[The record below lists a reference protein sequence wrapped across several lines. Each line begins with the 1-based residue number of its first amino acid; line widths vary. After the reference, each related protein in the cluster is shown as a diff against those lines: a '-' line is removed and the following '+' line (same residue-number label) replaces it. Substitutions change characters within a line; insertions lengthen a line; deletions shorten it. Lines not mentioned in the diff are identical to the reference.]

1 MPSRRSAFPGKQDTV
16 TDNYMQSMEKQGSI
30 VSVSLGPGDPG
41 LITVRALEQL
51 READAIYYPGT
62 VSASGAVTS
71 VALDILD
78 AYDLDPS
85 KLRGMLV
92 PMSRSRGAA
101 EASYAANYAAMA
113 EDVRAGRR
121 VAVVSVGDGGFYSTA
136 SAIIERARRDG
147 MDCSMTPGI
156 PAFIAAGS
164 AAGMPLAL
172 QSDSVLVLA
181 QIDEIGELE
190 RALASHSTVVVM
202 KLSTVRDE
210 LVGFLERY
218 GKPFLYAEKVGMAGE
233 FITMEIDALRSR
245 AIPYFS
251 LLVCS
256 PHCRQS
262 TLSPFTS

>member
-1 MPSRRSAFPGKQDTV
+1 MNVIR
-16 TDNYMQSMEKQGSI
+16 QGSI

-41 LITVRALEQL
+41 LITLKALSQL
-51 READAIYYPGT
+51 READVIYYPGT

-71 VALDILD
+71 VALDILR

-85 KLRGMLV
+85 RLRGMLV

-101 EASYAANYAAMA
+101 EVSYGENYAAMLS
-113 EDVRAGRR
+113 DVRAGRR
-121 VAVVSVGDGGFYSTA
+121 VAVTSVGDGGFYSTA
-136 SAIIERARRDG
+136 SAIIDRARQDG
-147 MDCSMTPGI
+147 LECSMTPGI
-156 PAFIAAGS
+156 PAFMAAGS

-181 QIDEIGELE
+181 QVGEIGELE
-190 RALASHSTVVVM
+190 RALAGHSTVVLM
-202 KLSTVRDE
+202 KLSTVKQE
-210 LVGFLERY
+210 LAAFLERY

-233 FITMEIDALRSR
+233 FITMEIEALRDR

-251 LLVCS
+251 LLICS

-262 TLSPFTS
+262 TLSPFAV

>member
-1 MPSRRSAFPGKQDTV
+1 
-16 TDNYMQSMEKQGSI
+16 
-30 VSVSLGPGDPG
+30 
-41 LITVRALEQL
+41 
-51 READAIYYPGT
+51 
-62 VSASGAVTS
+62 
-71 VALDILD
+71 
-78 AYDLDPS
+78 
-85 KLRGMLV
+85 
-92 PMSRSRGAA
+92 
-101 EASYAANYAAMA
+101 MA
-113 EDVRAGRR
+113 EDVRAGRP

-147 MDCSMTPGI
+147 LECSMTPGI

-172 QSDSVLVLA
+172 QSDSLLVLA

-190 RALASHSTVVVM
+190 RVLVSHSTVVVM

-210 LVGFLERY
+210 LVSFLERY
-218 GKPFLYAEKVGMAGE
+218 SKPFLYAEKVGMAGE
-233 FITMEIDALRSR
+233 FITMEIDALRDR

-262 TLSPFTS
+262 TLSPFAI

>member
-1 MPSRRSAFPGKQDTV
+1 
-16 TDNYMQSMEKQGSI
+16 MEKQGSI
-30 VSVSLGPGDPG
+30 VCVSLGPGDPG
-41 LITVRALEQL
+41 LITIRALSQL
-51 READAIYYPGT
+51 REAEVIYYPGT
-62 VSASGAVTS
+62 VSASGVVTS
-71 VALDILD
+71 VALDILE

-92 PMSRSRGAA
+92 PMSRSREAA

-113 EDVRAGRR
+113 EDVRVGHR

-136 SAIIERARRDG
+136 LAIVERARRDG
-147 MDCSMTPGI
+147 LDYSMTPGI

-202 KLSTVRDE
+202 KLSTVKNE
-210 LVGFLERY
+210 LVAFLERY
-218 GKPFLYAEKVGMAGE
+218 AQPFLYAEKVGMAGE
-233 FITMEIDALRSR
+233 FLTMEIDALRDR

-251 LLVCS
+251 LLACS

-262 TLSPFTS
+262 TLSPFAS

>member
-1 MPSRRSAFPGKQDTV
+1 
-16 TDNYMQSMEKQGSI
+16 MQSMEKQGALI
-30 VSVSLGPGDPG
+30 SVSLGPGDPG
-41 LITVRALEQL
+41 LITVRALSQL
-51 READAIYYPGT
+51 REAEVIFYPGT

-71 VALDILD
+71 VALDILE

-92 PMSRSRGAA
+92 PMSRSREAA

-113 EDVRAGRR
+113 EEVRVGRR

-136 SAIIERARRDG
+136 SAIVERARLDG
-147 MDCSMTPGI
+147 LDCSMTPGI

-172 QSDSVLVLA
+172 QRDSVLVLA

-210 LVGFLERY
+210 LVAFLERY
-218 GKPFLYAEKVGMAGE
+218 AKPFLYAEKVGMAGE
-233 FITMEIDALRSR
+233 FLTIEIDALRDR

-262 TLSPFTS
+262 TLSPFAS

>member
-1 MPSRRSAFPGKQDTV
+1 M
-16 TDNYMQSMEKQGSI
+16 NKQGSI
-30 VSVSLGPGDPG
+30 ISVSLGPGDPG
-41 LITVRALEQL
+41 LITVKALSQL
-51 READAIYYPGT
+51 READVIYYPGT
-62 VSASGAVTS
+62 VSASGVVTS
-71 VALDILD
+71 MALDILE

-101 EASYAANYAAMA
+101 EASYAENYAAMA
-113 EDVRAGRR
+113 EDARAGRR
-121 VAVVSVGDGGFYSTA
+121 LAVVSVGDGGFYSTA
-136 SAIIERARRDG
+136 SAIIERARQDG
-147 MDCSMTPGI
+147 LDCSMTPGV

-164 AAGMPLAL
+164 AAGIPLAL
-172 QSDSVLVLA
+172 QSDNVLVLA

-190 RALASHSTVVVM
+190 RSLASQSTVVVM
-202 KLSTVRDE
+202 KLSTVKNE

-233 FITMEIDALRSR
+233 FITMEIDALRDRS
-245 AIPYFS
+245 IPYFS

-262 TLSPFTS
+262 TLSPCAS

>member
-1 MPSRRSAFPGKQDTV
+1 
-16 TDNYMQSMEKQGSI
+16 MEKQGSI

-41 LITVRALEQL
+41 LITVKALAQL
-51 READAIYYPGT
+51 READVIYYPGT

-71 VALDILD
+71 VALDILE

-101 EASYAANYAAMA
+101 EASYAANYATMA
-113 EDVRAGRR
+113 EEVQAGRR

-136 SAIIERARRDG
+136 SAIIERARLDG
-147 MDCSMTPGI
+147 LDCSMTPGI

-181 QIDEIGELE
+181 LAQIDEIGELE

-202 KLSTVRDE
+202 KLSTVKNE

-218 GKPFLYAEKVGMAGE
+218 AKPFLYAEKVGMAGE
-233 FITMEIDALRSR
+233 FLTMEIEALRGRS
-245 AIPYFS
+245 IPYFS

-262 TLSPFTS
+262 TLSPFAP

>member
-1 MPSRRSAFPGKQDTV
+1 M
-16 TDNYMQSMEKQGSI
+16 NNQGSI
-30 VSVSLGPGDPG
+30 ISVSLGPGDPG
-41 LITVRALEQL
+41 LITVKALSQL
-51 READAIYYPGT
+51 READLIYYPGT

-71 VALDILD
+71 VALDILK
-78 AYDLDPS
+78 AYDLDTS
-85 KLRGMLV
+85 KLRGMPV

-147 MDCSMTPGI
+147 LDCSMTPGI

-172 QSDSVLVLA
+172 QDDSVLVLA

-210 LVGFLERY
+210 LVSFLERY
-218 GKPFLYAEKVGMAGE
+218 AKPFLYAEKVGMAGE

-256 PHCRQS
+256 PHCQQS
-262 TLSPFTS
+262 ILSPCAP

>member
-1 MPSRRSAFPGKQDTV
+1 M
-16 TDNYMQSMEKQGSI
+16 NKQGSI
-30 VSVSLGPGDPG
+30 ISVSLGPGDPG

-51 READAIYYPGT
+51 RKAEVIYYPGT

-71 VALDILD
+71 VALDILE
-78 AYDLDPS
+78 AFDLDPS

-92 PMSRSRGAA
+92 PMSRSREAA
-101 EASYAANYAAMA
+101 EAIYAANYASMVEA
-113 EDVRAGRR
+113 VRAGRR
-121 VAVVSVGDGGFYSTA
+121 VVVVSVGDGGFYSTA

-147 MDCSMTPGI
+147 LECLMTPGI

-190 RALASHSTVVVM
+190 RALADHSTVVVM
-202 KLSTVRDE
+202 KLSTVKKE

-218 GKPFLYAEKVGMAGE
+218 ARPFLYAEKVGMAGE
-233 FITMEIDALRSR
+233 FITMEVDALQDRV
-245 AIPYFS
+245 IPYFS

-262 TLSPFTS
+262 ILSPFAS

>member
-1 MPSRRSAFPGKQDTV
+1 M
-16 TDNYMQSMEKQGSI
+16 NKQGSI
-30 VSVSLGPGDPG
+30 ISVSLGPGDPG

-51 READAIYYPGT
+51 RKAEVIYYPGT

-71 VALDILD
+71 VALDILE
-78 AYDLDPS
+78 AFDLDPS

-92 PMSRSRGAA
+92 PMSRSREAA
-101 EASYAANYAAMA
+101 EASYAANYASMVEA
-113 EDVRAGRR
+113 VRAGRR
-121 VAVVSVGDGGFYSTA
+121 VVVVSVGDGGFYSTA

-147 MDCSMTPGI
+147 LECLMTPGI

-190 RALASHSTVVVM
+190 RALADHSTVVVM
-202 KLSTVRDE
+202 KLSTVKKE

-218 GKPFLYAEKVGMAGE
+218 ARPFLYAEKVGMAGE
-233 FITMEIDALRSR
+233 FITMEVDALQDRV
-245 AIPYFS
+245 IPYFS

-262 TLSPFTS
+262 ILSPFAS

>member
-1 MPSRRSAFPGKQDTV
+1 
-16 TDNYMQSMEKQGSI
+16 MEKQGALI
-30 VSVSLGPGDPG
+30 SVSLGPGDPG
-41 LITVRALEQL
+41 LITVRALSQL
-51 READAIYYPGT
+51 REAEVIFYPGT

-71 VALDILD
+71 VALDILE

-92 PMSRSRGAA
+92 PMSRSREAA

-113 EDVRAGRR
+113 EEVRVGRR

-136 SAIIERARRDG
+136 SAIVERARLDG
-147 MDCSMTPGI
+147 LDCSMTPGI

-172 QSDSVLVLA
+172 QRDSVLVLA

-210 LVGFLERY
+210 LVAFLERY
-218 GKPFLYAEKVGMAGE
+218 AKPFLYAEKVGMAGE
-233 FITMEIDALRSR
+233 FLTIEIDALRDR

-262 TLSPFTS
+262 TLSPFAS

>member
-1 MPSRRSAFPGKQDTV
+1 M
-16 TDNYMQSMEKQGSI
+16 NNQGSI
-30 VSVSLGPGDPG
+30 ISVSLGPGDPG
-41 LITVRALEQL
+41 LITVKALSQL
-51 READAIYYPGT
+51 HEADVIYYPGT
-62 VSASGAVTS
+62 VSVSGAVTS

-85 KLRGMLV
+85 KLRGILV
-92 PMSRSRGAA
+92 PMSRSRKAA

-113 EDVRAGRR
+113 EDVRAGHQ

-147 MDCSMTPGI
+147 LECSMSPGI

-164 AAGMPLAL
+164 AAEIPLAV
-172 QSDSVLVLA
+172 QGESMLVLA
-181 QIDEIGELE
+181 QIDEIDELE
-190 RALASHSTVVVM
+190 RALASHSAVVVM
-202 KLSTVRDE
+202 KLSTVKDK
-210 LVGFLERY
+210 LVDFLERY
-218 GKPFLYAEKVGMAGE
+218 DKPFLYAEKVGMVGE
-233 FITMEIDALRSR
+233 FITMEIDDLRDR

-262 TLSPFTS
+262 TLSPFAI